1 MYRTPWDNNVIL
13 CHKLKPKDMNIIITV
28 SLVLFSVID
37 SVGTLPYIIQ
47 LKKQEG
53 KLNTSK
59 ITLLAGAL
67 MLLFLFFG
75 EGLLKLVGLDVSS
88 FALAGGALMFLTA
101 VEMIL
106 GISFAKEEKCMKST
120 KTIVPLV
127 FPMLAGAGTMTTLVS
142 LRAVYEHY
150 VILIALLINVG
161 IIYLV
166 LNASGWIERKLGCGG
181 FGIVKKI
188 FGIIVLAMAFKI
200 FKTGFD
206 TNF

>member
-1 MYRTPWDNNVIL
+1 MNN
-13 CHKLKPKDMNIIITV
+13 IITV

-53 KLNTSK
+53 ELNKLK
-59 ITLLAGAL
+59 ITLIAGVL
-67 MLLFLFFG
+67 MLIFLLFG
-75 EGLLKLVGLDVSS
+75 EGLLKLFGLDVSS
-88 FALAGGALMFLTA
+88 FALAGGTLMFLTA
-101 VEMIL
+101 AEMIL
-106 GISFAKEEKCMKST
+106 GISLAKEEKGGKST
-120 KTIVPLV
+120 KSIVPLV

-142 LRAVYEHY
+142 LRTVYDQY

-166 LNASGWIERKLGCGG
+166 LNTSGWIEKKLGSAG
-181 FGIVKKI
+181 FGIVKKV

-200 FKTGFD
+200 FRSGLD
-206 TNF
+206 TAF

>member
-1 MYRTPWDNNVIL
+1 MNN
-13 CHKLKPKDMNIIITV
+13 IITV

-53 KLNTSK
+53 ELNKLK
-59 ITLLAGAL
+59 ITLIAGGL
-67 MLLFLFFG
+67 MIAFLFFG
-75 EGLLKLVGLDVSS
+75 EGMLKMIGLDVSS

-101 VEMIL
+101 AEMIL
-106 GISFAKEEKCMKST
+106 GISFSKEEKCVTST
-120 KTIVPLV
+120 KSIVPLV

-142 LRAVYEHY
+142 LRAIYDEY
-150 VILIALLINVG
+150 VILIALVINIA

-166 LNASGWIERKLGCGG
+166 LRAAGWIEKKVGCGSLG
-181 FGIVKKI
+181 LIKKV

-206 TNF
+206 TTF